1 MYIRIDTKL
10 IKEIIVYA
18 IIGGISAGL
27 DSILFAVISMIGVNL
42 YIANFIS
49 VNIGIITSFIL
60 NTRFN
65 FKIKDN
71 IQKRLIRFLT
81 IGYVG
86 MSISTVI
93 LYIGKE
99 LWGIDAILV
108 KLISVVVVAILQ
120 FILNK
125 LITYRKG
132 IN

>member
-99 LWGIDAILV
+99 LWGIDEILV

>member
-1 MYIRIDTKL
+1 MDRRIDTKL
-10 IKEIIVYA
+10 IKEIFVYGV
-18 IIGGISAGL
+18 IGGISAGL
-27 DSILFAVISMIGVNL
+27 DSILFAIISTIGVNL

-60 NTRFN
+60 NTYFN

-71 IQKRLIRFLT
+71 IRKRLIRFFAV
-81 IGYVG
+81 GYVG
-86 MSISTVI
+86 MSISTLM

-99 LWGIDAILV
+99 MWEMDEILV
-108 KLISVVVVAILQ
+108 KLISVVIVAIIQ